1 MRLKILILLL
11 VPCFASAQTGWYL
24 SGDTLRYN
32 DGAGKAV
39 QINKT
44 GLFMLKTDTVT
55 LSDRINSKQAAG
67 SYATGNGSATGSN
80 TGDNAVNTLYSGLA
94 ASKQDVITVL
104 PFANGGITGVTATSA
119 TTGTISVPMTSR
131 IITITPTGAC
141 TFNATGGV
149 AGQMVTFVITTSGV
163 SSFTLTFGTNFK
175 KVGTLATGAT
185 SARFFTVTFI
195 YDGIFWYE
203 AGRTAVQS

>member
-11 VPCFASAQTGWYL
+11 IPCFASAQTGWYL

-32 DGAGKAV
+32 DGAGRAV

-55 LSDRINSKQAAG
+55 LSDRINGKQVAG
-67 SYATGNGSATGSN
+67 SYATSAEVAAKQN
-80 TGDNAVNTLYSGLA
+80 T
-94 ASKQDVITVL
+94 ITVL

-141 TFNATGGV
+141 TFNATGGI

-175 KVGTLATGAT
+175 KVGTLATGTT
-185 SARFFTVTFI
+185 SARFFTITFL
-195 YDGIFWYE
+195 YDGTFWYE